1 MREARTWRAGGLIK
15 GALWAGALTAATFC
29 AVAAL
34 SRPALA
40 SEQQGAQAEAE
51 PEPGPRARSLL
62 PPASAHV
69 SPGVTRWPPPAEL
82 RRVNQSR
89 LDRQARGMGVL
100 LGWSALNIG
109 VGTAGYLVSD
119 GPRRYFHQ
127 MNAAWNVVNAA
138 IAGFGLRAALRDDA
152 SRFDGLETLE
162 EGRSFERILAIN
174 IGLNVAYMASGAF
187 MWERGLRR
195 DDDRLRGY
203 GPSLLLQGAFLL
215 VFDST
220 LFALQRR
227 ASARYLE
234 GLQLGMEPEG
244 GLQLGYGVHF

>member
-1 MREARTWRAGGLIK
+1 MVRGVI
-15 GALWAGALTAATFC
+15 WAGALTAATLC

-40 SEQQGAQAEAE
+40 NAPADARAEADPS
-51 PEPGPRARSLL
+51 PESRAL
-62 PPASAHV
+62 PASVAAQTSSPAATQT
-69 SPGVTRWPPPAEL
+69 SPGITRWPSPAAL
-82 RRVNQSR
+82 RRVNQAR

-109 VGTAGYLVSD
+109 VGAAGYLMTD
-119 GPRRYFHQ
+119 GPQRYFHQ
-127 MNAAWNVVNAA
+127 MNAAWNVVNAL
-138 IAGFGLRAALRDDA
+138 IAGFGLRGALREDA
-152 SRFDGLETLE
+152 SSFDGLETLE

-195 DDDRLRGY
+195 DDDRLQGY
-203 GPSLLLQGAFLL
+203 GPSLLVQGAFLL

-220 LFALQRR
+220 LFTLQRR

-234 GLQLGMEPEG
+234 GVQVGMGPDG
-244 GLQLGYGVHF
+244 GLQLGYGANF